1 MNKNPIVATR
11 WNYQFRVYQKSYYE
25 QPYLIGMNAF
35 KKEEGPKNRVINVLY
50 YLQITYG
57 HIIPTL
63 NAPKGLNQMI
73 KHTQ

>member
-1 MNKNPIVATR
+1 
-11 WNYQFRVYQKSYYE
+11 
-25 QPYLIGMNAF
+25 MNAF
-35 KKEEGPKNRVINVLY
+35 KKEEEGPKNRVINVLY

-73 KHTQ
+73 KHTQWHIKYVGLSVHTETASKYW